1 MINTKEEFLKFE
13 PCLWLPAG
21 GCPWIPTHKTT
32 SSTNLLVHRI
42 LEPWNWPLLE
52 NMSSLAATPGSRT
65 VVVDKGYP
73 PGEIFSFMAGFKSRT
88 VSVYILLII
97 NLSISIHRPPKL
109 TFVPGIICKDL
120 IYLKI
125 FFHVTFK
132 IATQLNFV
140 SPSSLT
146 VGCFPSAHVKLLFII
161 EHGDDLCS
169 EKENG
174 LQSS

>member
-1 MINTKEEFLKFE
+1 MIHVYRRLKNNENRVNTMINTKEEFLKFE

-65 VVVDKGYP
+65 VVVDKGYS

-88 VSVYILLII
+88 ASVYILLII
-97 NLSISIHRPPKL
+97 NLSISIHRPQNSL
-109 TFVPGIICKDL
+109 L
-120 IYLKI
+120 YLESSVKI
-125 FFHVTFK
+125 
-132 IATQLNFV
+132 
-140 SPSSLT
+140 
-146 VGCFPSAHVKLLFII
+146 
-161 EHGDDLCS
+161 
-169 EKENG
+169 
-174 LQSS
+174 